1 VRDQGLGERLEH
13 RVDVE
18 DALHVDAAQE
28 QELTHARDHR
38 DTQVLDFLRHGKLLT
53 LMLGHLTVDSYV
65 GVIPVLYP
73 LLIGRFHISLA
84 TVGLVS
90 LAYSGMAAVSQPLF
104 GLLADRF
111 GTRLTGLTLVWTAIT
126 FSLVGFVDSF
136 PLLLALAFASG
147 LGSGAFHPL
156 GALDVR
162 DLLST
167 FRRSLGMSVY
177 VTAGT
182 IGVAVGPLIGIVL
195 FGAYGIGGT
204 GWLVLPGLAT
214 GGYLLWR
221 MRARP
226 HAVAAAA
233 RARGLAGHV
242 PVFALAV
249 VIAVMMSRSC
259 TVYVFQSFTPTWYRQ
274 LGYGP
279 EFYGPLATTLV
290 LASAVGTVGCGSLAD
305 RYGRR
310 TVILGTLVLSVP
322 AILLYTLYPGPW
334 GFVTAI
340 LIGFLAASTAPLL
353 LLMAQQLMASRA
365 GLASGLVM
373 GLGFVTGAIGVPIN
387 GAIGDAIGLQKSLMT
402 HVILVIVTIGIA
414 WFLPREHE
422 VESYAAA
429 QEPLRP
435 TAERV

>member
-1 VRDQGLGERLEH
+1 MRE
-13 RVDVE
+13 
-18 DALHVDAAQE
+18 
-28 QELTHARDHR
+28 
-38 DTQVLDFLRHGKLLT
+38 FLSNGKLLT
-53 LMLGHLTVDSYV
+53 LMLGHFTVDSYV
-65 GVIPVLYP
+65 GVLPVLYP
-73 LLIGRFHISLA
+73 LLIGRFRLSFA

-111 GTRLTGLTLVWTAIT
+111 GTRFTGLALAWTALT
-126 FSLVGFVDSF
+126 FSVIGFVNSF

-162 DLLST
+162 ALLAT
-167 FRRSLGMSVY
+167 ARRSLGMSVY

-182 IGVAVGPLIGIVL
+182 VGVAAGPLIGIVL
-195 FGAYGIGGT
+195 FGWFGLHGT
-204 GWLVLPGLAT
+204 GLLVIPGLVT

-221 MRARP
+221 MR
-226 HAVAAAA
+226 HKAAAA
-233 RARGLAGHV
+233 TTAVRHAAASSHAV

-249 VIAVMMSRSC
+249 VIGVMMSRSW
-259 TVYVFQSFTPTWYRQ
+259 TVNVFQAFTPTWYRQ

-279 EFYGPLATTLV
+279 QFYGPLATTLV

-310 TVILGTLVLSVP
+310 TVILATLVLTVP
-322 AILLYTLYPGPW
+322 AVLLYTLYPGPW
-334 GFVTAI
+334 AFATAI

-353 LLMAQQLMASRA
+353 LLMAQQLMAARA

-414 WFLPREHE
+414 WFLPRESE
-422 VESYAAA
+422 IDRYAVR
-429 QEPLRP
+429 QDPLR
-435 TAERV
+435 TASEQA